1 LEGLACSV
9 TRDLLVRMVHP
20 ALLERL
26 VDPETLERPEEQEIL
41 DLRDLLVVQ
50 VQVGQLGHLDQL
62 D

>member
-1 LEGLACSV
+1 
-9 TRDLLVRMVHP
+9 MVHP